1 MKLQTRRRIFYVFL
15 LLFVVIG
22 TVVVL
27 YAEGWRIDV
36 TTMAIKKA
44 GGIYIRSYPDN
55 AAITLNGVP
64 VQNQSGFLSPG
75 TFISGLFPK
84 QYRIVLSA
92 AGYDS
97 WTENAPVVPSLVTAM
112 KYAVLVPQSAAT
124 TTATG
129 VSDFFEANGDIVIR
143 TATGTILWRGG
154 RIGSGAIVSH
164 SADLKNV
171 IIRGATLG
179 NGLAPY
185 TLYDFANGTSTN
197 LTPLL
202 RSAGFAPLPTLNVF
216 IDPYDDT
223 GILVQTSAKMVRI
236 DAGTHHLTT
245 IDTAPAGEAI
255 ESPLAI
261 SPTTMAW
268 ARFDP
273 ASSTSEIVVY
283 DKFSGDVID
292 SSLAVPGVIRQL
304 AWVNANELGIL
315 ESDNTLVL
323 YDVPGE
329 RLSTLADDVKHFF
342 PSPDGSAIAALE
354 YHSMEVFVPNGIPDY
369 YRFTLPGAGDI
380 IGLAWY
386 RDNTHL
392 FVHYPDRVAFLDLAD
407 TALRNLTTVSSIAPG
422 STPVYDPQENSLYL
436 IDQDRGLVRF
446 DFPQ

>member
-1 MKLQTRRRIFYVFL
+1 MKLRTRRRIFYVFL

-84 QYRIVLSA
+84 QYRIILSA
-92 AGYDS
+92 PGYDR

-112 KYAVLVPQSAAT
+112 KYAVLVPQNAAT
-124 TTATG
+124 TTAVG
-129 VSDFFEANGDIVIR
+129 ASDFFEANGDVVMQ
-143 TATGTILWRGG
+143 TATGTILWRGT

-164 SADLKNV
+164 STDLKNV
-171 IIRGATLG
+171 IIRGATFG

-185 TLYDFANGTSTN
+185 TLYDFTNSTSTA
-197 LTPLL
+197 LVPLL
-202 RSAGFAPLPTLNVF
+202 RSAGIIPLPMLNVF

-223 GILVQTSAKMVRI
+223 GIIVQTSAKIVRI
-236 DAGTHHLTT
+236 DAGTHHLTP
-245 IDTAPAGEAI
+245 IDAAPAGQTI
-255 ESPLAI
+255 ESPIAI

-273 ASSTSEIVVY
+273 ASDTSEIMVY
-283 DKFSGDVID
+283 DKFSGDLID
-292 SSLAVPGVIRQL
+292 SSLTVPGIIRQL
-304 AWVNANELGIL
+304 AWVNANKLGIL
-315 ESDNTLVL
+315 ESDNTLSL
-323 YDVPGE
+323 YDVPNE
-329 RLSTLADDVKHFF
+329 RLSTLADDVKQFF
-342 PSPDGSAIAALE
+342 PAPDGTAIAALE
-354 YHSMEVFVPNGIPDY
+354 YHSMEVFVPNGTPDY
-369 YRFTLPGAGDI
+369 YRFPLPAIGDI
-380 IGLAWY
+380 LGLTWY
-386 RDNTHL
+386 RDDTHL
-392 FVHYPDRVAFLDLAD
+392 FVRYPDRIAFLDLAD
-407 TALRNLTTVSSIAPG
+407 TMLLNFTTVSPVAPG

-436 IDQDRGLVRF
+436 IDQDHRIIRF